1 MTIENKI
8 ITFFEN
14 EKDIV
19 AVYLFGSYA
28 AKKAHVG
35 SDIDL
40 AILFG
45 NQQPEIINDRL
56 DKFLIG
62 LCRILRKDVHLTA
75 MDFAGE
81 EILKQ
86 IFKTGKCILVH
97 DFEKLSSFKMTA
109 YSKIVNFQY
118 YLRQMQ
124 SGLIRKLMEEA

>member
-8 ITFFEN
+8 IKFFEN
-14 EKDIV
+14 EKDVV

-28 AKKAHVG
+28 SGKPRVG

-40 AILFG
+40 AILFSD
-45 NQQPEIINDRL
+45 QQSEVISDRI
-56 DKFLIG
+56 DKYQIG
-62 LCRILRKDVHLTA
+62 LCRILRKDLHLIA

-86 IFKTGKCILVH
+86 IFRTGKCLLIN
-97 DFEKLSSFKMTA
+97 DFKKLTSFRTTA
-109 YSKIVNFQY
+109 YTKIANFHY

-124 SGLIRKLMEEA
+124 SGLIRKLMEEV